1 MVPRLYVPSLSPGA
15 RILSLPA
22 AEAEHLA
29 RVLRVKP
36 GAAVRVFDGRGFECE
51 ARVSAVVR
59 HEVTV
64 EIGRSVTP
72 AAECRVR
79 VTLAQAVL
87 KGDKID
93 DVIRDVVMMGIAAV
107 QPLLTARTDVPPAAF
122 ARGGRL
128 ERWRRI
134 AIASAKQCGRAVVPE
149 IYPPASLPA
158 CLDADRSDV
167 RLLLVEP
174 SASTPQAA
182 ASRLPQSVASAIVL
196 IGPEGGWAAEEVI
209 TAVTAGCGTISLGA
223 RTLRA
228 DATPLVAL
236 SVLQYFWGDIPQF
249 GIRDSGLGIRDSGFG
264 IRD

>member
-1 MVPRLYVPSLSPGA
+1 MVPRLYVPTLSPGT
-15 RILSLPA
+15 RVLSLPA
-22 AEAEHLA
+22 DEAWHLA
-29 RVLRVKP
+29 RVLRVKS

-51 ARVSAVVR
+51 AQVSAVVR

-64 EIGRSVTP
+64 EIGRPVTP

-87 KGDKID
+87 KADKID
-93 DVIRDVVMMGIAAV
+93 DVIRDVVMMGVAAV

-122 ARGGRL
+122 TRGGRV

-134 AIASAKQCGRAVVPE
+134 AISSAKQCGRAVVPE

-158 CLDADRSDV
+158 CLDADHADV
-167 RLLLVEP
+167 RVLLVEP
-174 SASTPQAA
+174 SAATQQPA
-182 ASRLPQSVASAIVL
+182 ASRLPRSVASAIVF
-196 IGPEGGWAAEEVI
+196 IGPEGGWSAEEVSA
-209 TAVTAGCGTISLGA
+209 AVTAGCETITLGA

-236 SVLQYFWGDIPQF
+236 SVLQYFWGDIPRL
-249 GIRDSGLGIRDSGFG
+249 GARD
-264 IRD
+264 

>member
-1 MVPRLYVPSLSPGA
+1 MVPRLFVPTLFPEA
-15 RILSLPA
+15 RVLSLPVD
-22 AEAEHLA
+22 EAEHLV

-51 ARVSAVVR
+51 AQVSAVVR

-64 EIGRSVTP
+64 EIGRPVTP

-93 DVIRDVVMMGIAAV
+93 DVIRDVVMMGVAAV
-107 QPLLTARTDVPPAAF
+107 RLMLTARTDVPPAAF
-122 ARGGRL
+122 TRGGRV

-174 SASTPQAA
+174 SAAALQLA

-196 IGPEGGWAAEEVI
+196 IGPEGGWAAEEVSA
-209 TAVTAGCGTISLGA
+209 AVTAGCGTITLGA

-236 SVLQYFWGDIPQF
+236 SVLQYFWGDIPRLGARDEGR
-249 GIRDSGLGIRDSGFG
+249 GIRDW
-264 IRD
+264 

>member
-1 MVPRLYVPSLSPGA
+1 MVPRLYVPTLFPEA
-15 RILSLPA
+15 RVLSLPA
-22 AEAEHLA
+22 DEAEHLV

-36 GAAVRVFDGRGFECE
+36 GAAVRLFDGRGFECE

-93 DVIRDVVMMGIAAV
+93 DVIRDAVMMGVAAV

-149 IYPPASLPA
+149 ISPPASLPA

-167 RLLLVEP
+167 RLLLVEL
-174 SASTPQAA
+174 SA
-182 ASRLPQSVASAIVL
+182 VA
-196 IGPEGGWAAEEVI
+196 P
-209 TAVTAGCGTISLGA
+209 
-223 RTLRA
+223 
-228 DATPLVAL
+228 
-236 SVLQYFWGDIPQF
+236 
-249 GIRDSGLGIRDSGFG
+249 
-264 IRD
+264 

>member
-1 MVPRLYVPSLSPGA
+1 M
-15 RILSLPA
+15 LSLPA
-22 AEAEHLA
+22 DEAEHLA

-36 GAAVRVFDGRGFECE
+36 GAAVRIFDGRGFECE
-51 ARVSAVVR
+51 AQVSSVVR
-59 HEVTV
+59 RAVTV
-64 EIGRSVTP
+64 EIGRPVTP

-93 DVIRDVVMMGIAAV
+93 GVIRDAVMMGVAAL
-107 QPLLTARTDVPPAAF
+107 QPLLTARADVPPAAF
-122 ARGGRL
+122 ARGGRV

-134 AIASAKQCGRAVVPE
+134 AISSAKQCGRAVVPE
-149 IYPPASLPA
+149 IGPPASLLA

-174 SASTPQAA
+174 SAATLQPA
-182 ASRLPQSVASAIVL
+182 ASRLPRIVASAIVL
-196 IGPEGGWAAEEVI
+196 IGPEGGWAAEEVRA
-209 TAVTAGCGTISLGA
+209 AVTAGCETITLGA

-236 SVLQYFWGDIPQF
+236 SLLQYVWGDIPQF
-249 GIRDSGLGIRDSGFG
+249 GIRDSGFG
-264 IRD
+264 IRDAGVGTRD